1 MLRGLKQ
8 RKEKFKAIKRLLDVI
23 RKIIRG
29 QWAVNIFRPEKKLSI
44 SKLTR
49 VLPPP

>member
-1 MLRGLKQ
+1 MLRGKKQ

-29 QWAVNIFRPEKKLSI
+29 QWAVIFSVPKKNFQYLS
-44 SKLTR
+44 
-49 VLPPP
+49 